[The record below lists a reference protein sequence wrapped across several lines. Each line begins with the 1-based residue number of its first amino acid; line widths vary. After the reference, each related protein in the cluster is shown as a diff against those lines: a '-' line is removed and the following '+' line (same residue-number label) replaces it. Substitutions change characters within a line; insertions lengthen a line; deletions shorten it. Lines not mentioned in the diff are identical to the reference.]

1 MEPIRRFGCK
11 LPIPLPFPERPAGRI
26 YDILYYITGIL
37 EKELE
42 RAGTGDVARIAML
55 PADLREVAS
64 DIRYVFGENAVPDR
78 FLDIADRKEELLTGR
93 RPPPGEALKYLPELA
108 FPVVLNA
115 GEQPVVVWE
124 TVFTGSIARVHSS
137 IGQGA
142 GSGFAEG
149 IEVARNLIRKRFG
162 DSVDTGLLCPA
173 THLFGL
179 KTKGSSGSLAMWAAL
194 WLSVMGIRVPGGAL
208 AVTGKL
214 DASGQVEGV
223 ADTEMKA
230 KIALSCGFPHV
241 VVPSADLEKGP
252 AWMKR
257 DSRIIG
263 VRSCDQFH
271 EWLLLADPEYSARGK
286 LFHVAR
292 GVCPQK
298 LLPASDAIRPLVAA
312 DLEAGTWTDTWRN
325 LRRVARESP
334 RGGSASRWQTVVEAC
349 RTALD
354 ALLQENLEVRISRK
368 RWFGLFRAIVPE
380 SVFLLHLPLLLE
392 RFGRHERALADQ
404 LYVRLGHRLADQD
417 LQLDLAAKWGHEL
430 FTSPGLSPWTRDMA
444 YRERYPLLSWL
455 LFSDPFTALE
465 AMAGWNPLTPLEK
478 LWWDNIFQGLQR
490 LDPAELANPRNVN
503 RQCLRHI
510 LASAARVSSSPGG
523 ERRSGTALGGW
534 EFRPAVVNE
543 TPIDRRP
550 MRILRILLLSK
561 RLTRAEGQILSRHF
575 RAHIESRHPTE
586 TDRLLVEDLLQ
597 CRRAD
602 AEERTRLVQR
612 CSDSA
617 LQMLKLC
624 KDVFTKKQRK
634 SRGTRNWI
642 RLLQDA
648 WGREAESDPDM
659 AEENRR
665 KRIRGLDISLN
676 RSLDNL
682 LTGNIGD
689 AEESAFQFLV
699 NPALALARITLA
711 FKADGR
717 DEGRGNKCLD
727 AWYSFVVKKPL
738 PGLGYRSDLVREC
751 LLHWAGRLTG
761 GRHLPKPSRSLRR
774 SLGLSFWSGFHAAGG
789 NRRMMVPMKELREWI
804 LGAVR
809 NGSPSVIWLPELES
823 LLSPQEWNL
832 LEEGLLDQYQASMK
846 QADETA
852 REKDLLGL
860 RMYRAAFPKR
870 KFQAAFHADW
880 FLPVDLWKKSLCD
893 KTQRAR
899 TKEEGLVPVGIG
911 WLRGGFPWGV
921 GRKLAGRRGFT
932 PVAPACREL
941 FSPQGRRPFER
952 LLRLLELAKLWQVE
966 WERNIY
972 ITIFILQCRYANR
985 WDMVEKVIFSDVCDL
1000 ANTFLG
1006 CDLLKNRGRR

>member
-1 MEPIRRFGCK
+1 M
-11 LPIPLPFPERPAGRI
+11 FPE
-26 YDILYYITGIL
+26 DLHV
-37 EKELE
+37 
-42 RAGTGDVARIAML
+42 VAREICTEIPDEIEFTDRLRAIA
-55 PADLREVAS
+55 E
-64 DIRYVFGENAVPDR
+64 
-78 FLDIADRKEELLTGR
+78 RKAELLKGR
-93 RPPPGEALKYLPELA
+93 MGAPGKALEHLPELA
-108 FPVVLNA
+108 FPVVLGA

-124 TVFTGSIARVHSS
+124 TVFTGNIATAF
-137 IGQGA
+137 QPA
-142 GSGFAEG
+142 GLDAGPNFARG
-149 IEVARNLIRKRFG
+149 IEQAGDLIRKRFG
-162 DSVDTGLLCPA
+162 DSVDTGILCPA

-179 KTKGSSGSLAMWAAL
+179 ATDGSSGSLAMWAAL

-214 DASGQVEGV
+214 DASGLVEGV

-312 DLEAGTWTDTWRN
+312 DLEAGTWMDTWRN

-349 RTALD
+349 RTALGN
-354 ALLQENLEVRISRK
+354 LLEENLEVRISRK

-404 LYVRLGHRLADQD
+404 LYVRLGHRFADQD
-417 LQLDLAAKWGHEL
+417 LQLDLALKWGTEL
-430 FTSPGLSPWTRDMA
+430 FTSPALSPGMRDREF
-444 YRERYPLLSWL
+444 RERYPLLSWL
-455 LFSDPFTALE
+455 LFSDPFAALE

-478 LWWDNIFQGLQR
+478 LWWDNIFEGLQR

-503 RQCLRHI
+503 RQCLRRI

-523 ERRSGTALGGW
+523 QRLRGMTLGSW
-534 EFRPAVVNE
+534 EFRPVVVNE

-550 MRILRILLLSK
+550 VRMLRILLLSK

-586 TDRLLVEDLLQ
+586 TERLLVEDLLQ

-602 AEERTRLVQR
+602 AEERMRLVQR

-617 LQMLKLC
+617 LQMLNVC
-624 KDVFTKKQRK
+624 KGVFTKKQRK

-642 RLLQDA
+642 CLLQDA
-648 WGREAESDPDM
+648 WGREAESDPDA

-665 KRIRGLDISLN
+665 KRIRSLDISLN
-676 RSLDNL
+676 RALDNL
-682 LTGNIGD
+682 LTGKIGD
-689 AEESAFQFLV
+689 AQESAFQFLV

-711 FKADGR
+711 FEADGR
-717 DEGRGNKCLD
+717 DEGLGNRCLD
-727 AWYSFVVKKPL
+727 AWYSFAVNTPL

-774 SLGLSFWSGFHAAGG
+774 SLGLSFWSGFYAADG
-789 NRRMMVPMKELREWI
+789 NQKTLVPMQRLRKWI

-832 LEEGLLDQYQASMK
+832 LEERLLDHYRAPAK
-846 QADETA
+846 KADKTG
-852 REKDLLGL
+852 REQDLLGL
-860 RMYRAAFPKR
+860 RMYRAAFSKQEIWTVFP
-870 KFQAAFHADW
+870 ADW

-893 KTQRAR
+893 KTQRAH
-899 TKEEGLVPVGIG
+899 TKEEGLVPIGIG
-911 WLRGGFPWGV
+911 WLRGRFPWGL
-921 GRKLAGRRGFT
+921 GRRLAGRRGFT

-941 FSPQGRRPFER
+941 FSPKGRRPFER